1 MTEVAAVIL
10 AAGRASRFRAAGGR
24 EATKLVA
31 PLEGRP
37 IVRRVAEAALQ
48 ARTRPVVVVV
58 GHARE
63 AVEAALEGLP
73 VETVR
78 NPDFASGLASS
89 LRTGL
94 SALPPSVGGAVILL
108 GDMPKVEPGLI
119 DALIDAFAARPEA
132 SAAAPVR
139 DGRRGNPVLLAQK
152 LFGPAMDL
160 SGDEGARKLLARLSL
175 TELID
180 VDARNWDASFD
191 VDTPSDLDRA
201 SL

>member
-1 MTEVAAVIL
+1 MTEIAAVIL

-31 PLEGRP
+31 PFGGRP
-37 IVRRVAEAALQ
+37 IVRRVAEAALN
-48 ARTRPVVVVV
+48 ACTRPVVVVV

-73 VETVR
+73 VETAY
-78 NPDFASGLASS
+78 NADFASGLASS

-94 SALPPSVGGAVILL
+94 SALPPRIDGAVILL

-119 DALIDAFAARPEA
+119 DALVEAFAARPEA

-139 DGRRGNPVLLAQK
+139 DGRRGNPVLLARRI
-152 LFGPAMDL
+152 FGPAMDL
-160 SGDEGARKLLARLSL
+160 SGDEGARKLLPALPL
-175 TELID
+175 TEMID
-180 VDARNWDASFD
+180 VDAESWDASFD

>member
-63 AVEAALEGLP
+63 AVEAALGGLP
-73 VETVR
+73 VETVC